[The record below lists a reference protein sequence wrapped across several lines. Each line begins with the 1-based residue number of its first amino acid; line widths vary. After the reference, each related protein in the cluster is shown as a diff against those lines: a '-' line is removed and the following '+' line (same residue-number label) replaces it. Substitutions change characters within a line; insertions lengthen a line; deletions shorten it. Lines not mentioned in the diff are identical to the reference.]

1 MVQARGEPPGCPSS
15 CLLLLWALGE
25 MSLGVFSGLGFRV
38 LLWDFG
44 YMLLEVSSGFGIKG
58 VREASG

>member
-1 MVQARGEPPGCPSS
+1 
-15 CLLLLWALGE
+15 